1 MRKNRKGARRDK
13 REDLTITNP
22 SVTEVASGELA
33 FANPPVM
40 EVALSVQFD
49 PIAGLRAAH
58 LGHWWY
64 TDLRPDF
71 PIVDEQAALPA
82 TVETL
87 DEPEA

>member
-1 MRKNRKGARRDK
+1 
-13 REDLTITNP
+13 
-22 SVTEVASGELA
+22 
-33 FANPPVM
+33 M